1 MNKNEYIT
9 LCKQKSYEL
18 QETHPSLKHS
28 KLLDLA
34 AQELGFKHY
43 TAIVNLPHVSSLKH
57 LDIKCEECGEVVSF
71 VGEGFATCGSCE
83 KVYEPDDLARVIIDK
98 NAAYEAGKE
107 GSDASGSCSNCETFD
122 TVVLT
127 ENGKWVCASCFDVF
141 DDLEQCGYC
150 GHLNTGDMEDS
161 YAIGCVI
168 CEGMMGKYKD
178 D

>member
-18 QETHPSLKHS
+18 QKTYPSLKHS

-34 AQELGFKHY
+34 AQELGFIHY
-43 TAIVNLPHVSSLKH
+43 TDIVNLKS
-57 LDIKCEECGEVVSF
+57 LDIKCEECGAVVSF
-71 VGEGFATCGSCE
+71 VREGFATCGSCE
-83 KVYEPDDLARVIIDK
+83 KVYEPDDLARVILDK

-107 GSDASGSCSNCETFD
+107 GSATYGSCSDCETYD

-127 ENGKWVCASCFDVF
+127 ASGEWVCASCLVSFDS
-141 DDLEQCGYC
+141 LNQCGYC
-150 GHLNTGDMEDS
+150 SHLNTGNMEDS
-161 YAIGCVI
+161 FTIGCYM